1 VRRNVVAFDL
11 EDTQAAIEL
20 PAVVL
25 TRDRLLARVAAL
37 AEADVRLRQSGF
49 RRQHAIV
56 DLAPPARDAG
66 LDPPALERLIVDL
79 FAFRSSVED
88 FFAAEDEPRIV
99 FLRLDLRLRREAEA
113 QQLVPDALAELG
125 FGEDEVVVLI
135 APQHAERRDHA
146 RLRGQQQR
154 VAGLTD
160 RERLDVVRDH
170 PLQVLARIGTGDAN
184 ERARSPNNSTRRER

>member
-99 FLRLDLRLRREAEA
+99 FLRLDLRVRRAPDVP
-113 QQLVPDALAELG
+113 QLVRDACRCSGRRPSGSSSTAGSTPLG
-125 FGEDEVVVLI
+125 C
-135 APQHAERRDHA
+135 RR
-146 RLRGQQQR
+146 G
-154 VAGLTD
+154 
-160 RERLDVVRDH
+160 
-170 PLQVLARIGTGDAN
+170 
-184 ERARSPNNSTRRER
+184 ST